1 MRKAKVFVDENIAG
15 SLVEDDEGLY
25 IFTYDENYKK
35 EPVSLTL
42 PLTKEPYKSKVLFP
56 CFDGLIPE
64 GWMLNIV
71 SKNWKINHSDRMGLL
86 LVCCHD
92 CIGCVRIEKDE

>member
-42 PLTKEPYKSKVLFP
+42 PLKKEPYKSKVLFP

-86 LVCCHD
+86 LVCCYD